1 MMNRSRG
8 EVWRV
13 RFDPQIG
20 AEIRKIRPALV
31 LSVDVVGVLPLRIVT
46 PITEWRAKYQTAP
59 WLVYLS
65 PDQFNGLGKESTA
78 DCFQV
83 KSVSPSRFQS
93 RIGVVSAGVLA
104 EVAAGIA
111 LCVGYR

>member
-1 MMNRSRG
+1 MMNPSRG

-13 RFDPQIG
+13 RFDPQVG

-31 LSVDVVGVLPLRIVT
+31 VSVDAVGALPLRIVT
-46 PITEWRAKYQTAP
+46 PITEWRPKYQTAP

-65 PDQFNGLGKESTA
+65 PDEFNGLDKESAA
-78 DCFQV
+78 DCFQI
-83 KSVSPSRFQS
+83 KSVSLSRFQS
-93 RIGVVSAGVLA
+93 RIGMVSTDVLA